1 MMLLL
6 LVVALFRHPNG
17 HSNVS
22 RALPGQAD
30 FTHTHTLLQ
39 PHPHRSSHSVLI
51 QLILNSLLHSLHDF
65 RYAAVSTVCHSHTHS
80 HTKIHTDRLS
90 KSQTITFWSAANARL
105 TCGTLIYHRATCQ
118 TTCPHNRMPAS
129 KLPPPPILHATTT
142 VVIDRGAKGKTETA
156 TNEQENYII
165 NILCIL
171 CETYFIRFNINHLV
185 LYTINSQGQYS

>member
-1 MMLLL
+1 MKLLL

-30 FTHTHTLLQ
+30 FTHTHTHLQ

-129 KLPPPPILHATTT
+129 KPPPPSDHSTCHDYSSDWPCSEKRSRNC
-142 VVIDRGAKGKTETA
+142 DRWAGGF
-156 TNEQENYII
+156 
-165 NILCIL
+165 L
-171 CETYFIRFNINHLV
+171 
-185 LYTINSQGQYS
+185 

>member
-30 FTHTHTLLQ
+30 FTQTQTHTQ
-39 PHPHRSSHSVLI
+39 AHPHRSSHSVLI
-51 QLILNSLLHSLHDF
+51 QLILNSVLHSPHDF

-118 TTCPHNRMPAS
+118 TMCPHNRMPAS
-129 KLPPPPILHATTT
+129 KPLVHPFHMP
-142 VVIDRGAKGKTETA
+142 
-156 TNEQENYII
+156 NYSSYWPCSERRSWKCDKWGGGF
-165 NILCIL
+165 L
-171 CETYFIRFNINHLV
+171 
-185 LYTINSQGQYS
+185 